1 MLDAGVS
8 RTIATR
14 LVYPD
19 LAGNPDRPHN
29 APTAA
34 ELGHPDPLD
43 DLR

>member
-19 LAGNPDRPHN
+19 LVRDPDWPHN

-34 ELGHPDPLD
+34 ELGLPDPSTI
-43 DLR
+43 